1 MQEIQ
6 PGTQPVVSPTI
17 VELVIPSRLN
27 TPESAAFE
35 QMVAVMNGIAVAL
48 WGTEDFVYTAE
59 AELTSFRAQDFMEK
73 LVSVAVVDNAVV
85 GRVVVEFPLEEDA
98 VTATILVDVVP
109 ALRGRGIGS
118 ALLARGEE
126 LVAEGGRTAVSAF
139 TEHPAATLGSGER
152 VHADSGGDGLPVAS
166 PDVRFALAHG
176 YRLGQVERSSSLTLP
191 LPVSRRE
198 RLLADA
204 LAHSTAYRTLS
215 WWRSAPDELVAE
227 FAAIKERMTTDVP
240 QSGIALDDEA
250 WTADRVR
257 AHEAE
262 LIARGEPLQVTVAQ
276 HLPTGRIAAYTE
288 IAVPDDGD
296 KAEQYDTLVAAEHR
310 GHRLGTL
317 VKLVNLE
324 RLNERAPHIRRLL
337 TWNAAENTPMLAVND
352 AFGFELH
359 GLTGNWQ
366 KTID

>member
-1 MQEIQ
+1 MQDR
-6 PGTQPVVSPTI
+6 PHVTQLATVPVI
-17 VELVIPSRLN
+17 VELIIPERLN

-48 WGTEDFVYTAE
+48 WGDDDFVYTAE
-59 AELTSFRAQDFMEK
+59 AELTSFQAQEFMEK
-73 LVSVAVVDNAVV
+73 IVFVAVVDNAIV
-85 GRVVVEFPLEEDA
+85 GRVVVEFPLEEEA

-109 ALRGRGIGS
+109 ALRGRGVGS
-118 ALLARGEE
+118 ALIARGEE
-126 LVAEGGRTAVSAF
+126 LVLEGGRTAVSAF
-139 TEHPAATLGSGER
+139 TEHPAATLGEGET
-152 VHADSGGDGLPVAS
+152 VSAESGGDGLPADS
-166 PDVRFALAHG
+166 PDVRFAQGHG

-191 LPVSRRE
+191 LPEARRDA
-198 RLLADA
+198 LLADS
-204 LAHSTAYRTLS
+204 LAHSADYRTLS
-215 WWRSAPDELVAE
+215 WWRSAPDELVTE

-240 QSGIALDDEA
+240 QSGIALDDES
-250 WTADRVR
+250 WTAERVR

-276 HLPTGRIAAYTE
+276 HIPSGRIAAYTE

-296 KAEQYDTLVAAEHR
+296 KAEQYDTLVAADHR

-317 VKLVNLE
+317 VKLANLE
-324 RLNERAPHIRRLL
+324 QLAVRAPHIRRIL

-366 KTID
+366 KSLA